1 MSAPTDILVPM
12 SEGRPARESPEVYRR
27 RRIVVGI
34 LAFLVLVGVAWGIS
48 ALVTWIM
55 GGEEDQ
61 TVQDETADSDGAG
74 GEDSAD
80 EGADDDTPTESPSVG
95 ENEDSSVDGT
105 GHEDAVE
112 GSCDPADISVT
123 ASTGSEGYSADE
135 APLLVMS
142 IENIGDEN
150 CSVDVGTGQQEFAV
164 SRQGREIFTTAQ
176 CSEDDASM
184 EIDLEPGQLER
195 AQVNWPRSD
204 SSVDCSEPAELAA
217 GTYELTVRL
226 SGITSEP
233 HEFRLN

>member
-1 MSAPTDILVPM
+1 M
-12 SEGRPARESPEVYRR
+12 SEGRPPRESAAVYRR
-27 RRIVVGI
+27 RRIVAGV

-55 GGEEDQ
+55 GGE
-61 TVQDETADSDGAG
+61 DETVAEEGQDVEDDVTAG
-74 GEDSAD
+74 GD
-80 EGADDDTPTESPSVG
+80 ADDADTGTET
-95 ENEDSSVDGT
+95 EDAEDTSVDGT
-105 GHEDAVE
+105 GDEDAVE

-123 ASTGSEGYSADE
+123 ASTGSDGYAADE

-142 IENIGDEN
+142 IENTGSDG

-164 SRQGREIFTTAQ
+164 SHQGREVFTTAQ

-204 SSVDCSEPAELAA
+204 SSVDCSEPAELES

-233 HEFRLN
+233 

>member
-1 MSAPTDILVPM
+1 M
-12 SEGRPARESPEVYRR
+12 SEGRPPRESAAVYRR
-27 RRIVVGI
+27 RRIVAGV
-34 LAFLVLVGVAWGIS
+34 LAFLVLVGAAWGIS

-55 GGEEDQ
+55 GGE
-61 TVQDETADSDGAG
+61 DETVVEDDGQDVEDDVRAGDDADDEDADGDADAAEEATASED
-74 GEDSAD
+74 EDS
-80 EGADDDTPTESPSVG
+80 T
-95 ENEDSSVDGT
+95 VDGT
-105 GHEDAVE
+105 GDEDAVE
-112 GSCDPADISVT
+112 GSCDPADISVI
-123 ASTGSEGYSADE
+123 ASTGAEGYASDE

-142 IENIGDEN
+142 IENTGSEG

-164 SRQGREIFTTAQ
+164 SRGGREIFTTAQ
-176 CSEDDASM
+176 CSDDDASM

-204 SSVDCSEPAELAA
+204 SSEDCSEPAELEP